1 MHVIPCSPT
10 VTGSERRAI
19 ERLRSGLIGYGDG
32 GEWVLLTN
40 LIFSVSPQLQSDEID
55 IVVIG
60 PPGVRV
66 IEVKHWNETWM
77 RHHTGRVDKEAERVT
92 SKTKRIAGKLRKH
105 VPDFPY
111 VASAFLITD
120 AADRDA
126 PLPEVVRGV
135 PVHGLK
141 AWQAAAGVGAPAKL
155 SAEEIRL
162 AARVLEPGSGVALDG
177 ELRRFGVYTD
187 LKLQTDPTE
196 RFHRVYRG
204 RHATRQEGVVLHLYD
219 RSASDDRNAE
229 GKARREFDALHRLQQ
244 HRWAPRIVDSFQDAP
259 EYPGEM
265 AFFTAKDP
273 AAPSAAERAA
283 DGSWDAKARAGFARG
298 AVRALGQLHGAGAED
313 APMLHRNL
321 TPRTVLVRHD
331 NTPILTGFEYARI
344 PGQETVASA
353 DARLTADPSAAP
365 EVRDSG
371 RSAAD
376 RRSDVYSLC
385 ASLRAL
391 FAGEDRG
398 SQEVARI
405 LAGGAAQDPSARL
418 SLPELDR
425 ELSAWLGESVS
436 PVPPPPAQSW
446 SEDQLVRFAGSD
458 YRIVASLGSGGIGT
472 AFKVVQIDRGSKEDL
487 GTYVAKVVHDRRT
500 GNRVLPAHRRVR
512 AILNHAGLSTI
523 YEVARQWRDNNFAA
537 LLTWIEGAPVAE
549 YSGLLRELAEDQQEA
564 SEEALALR
572 WVRTACTAL
581 DELHRNGWI
590 HGDVSPRNLI
600 LSGVDVVLTDYDCVS
615 RIDGPIA
622 APGTIPFCAPSY
634 RERLPAARSDD
645 FYALAASIFFVLFD
659 REPFQHRGDR
669 AKERGLN
676 WDGLPRDRYPVLA
689 AFLDRATDPDRGRR
703 FATAQEALA
712 ALDAP
717 VRDGSRPADAAAG
730 RDRAAGGQTVGDQAD
745 GGQAAGG
752 QAAAG
757 QPVGGQAGGGHVA
770 GEWDTVSGEADPHGG
785 RPASGAPSA
794 PKDGTVP
801 AVAAA
806 SAAETERRGGSEPD
820 RAQPPALP
828 ATPSETPSA
837 QRPKRRRGA
846 LPHRWLAA
854 AGLAAAFTASAL
866 ALVLGGDPPAARVL
880 FFGGAGGE
888 LAGETRYLP
897 RRDGRAEQL
906 RLLVDELIL
915 GPRSRDFAA
924 ALPRST
930 AVRSVMV
937 HGDAAYVD
945 LSAAAWLDA
954 PDSGLQGAD
963 RLRAVASTLLYN
975 APWLR
980 QAWLLVDGQTPVDP
994 AVRRVWERPCC

>member
-1 MHVIPCSPT
+1 MHVIPCSPA
-10 VTGSERRAI
+10 VTRSERRAI
-19 ERLRSGLIGYGDG
+19 ARLRSGLAGYGDG

-66 IEVKHWNETWM
+66 IEVKHWNQAWM
-77 RHHTGRVDKEAERVT
+77 RRHPGRVDKEAERVT

-105 VPDFPY
+105 VAGFPY
-111 VASAFLITD
+111 VACAFLITN
-120 AADRDA
+120 AAERDA
-126 PLPEVVRGV
+126 PLPGVVRGV

-141 AWQAAAGVGAPAKL
+141 TWQAAVGVGSPAVL
-155 SAEEIRL
+155 SAPEVRE

-187 LKLQTDPTE
+187 LKLQTDPAE

-219 RSASDDRNAE
+219 RSASDDPNAE

-273 AAPSAAERAA
+273 AAPSLAKRAE

-298 AVRALGQLHGAGAED
+298 AVRALRQLHDAGADD

-331 NTPILTGFEYARI
+331 NSPILTGFEYARI
-344 PGQETVASA
+344 PGEATVASA
-353 DARLTADPSAAP
+353 DARVTTDPSAAP

-385 ASLRAL
+385 ASLRVL
-391 FAGEDRG
+391 FAGEDHD

-405 LAGGAAQDPSARL
+405 LAAGAAQAPSERL
-418 SLPELDR
+418 GLPELDR

-458 YRIVASLGSGGIGT
+458 YRIVAALGSGGIGT

-487 GTYVAKVVHDRRT
+487 GAYVAKVVHDRRT

-512 AILNHAGLSTI
+512 AFLNHAGLSTI
-523 YEVARQWRDNNFAA
+523 YEVARHWRDNNFAA

-549 YSGLLRELAEDQQEA
+549 YAGLLRELAEDQQEA

-572 WVRTACTAL
+572 WLRTACTAL

-600 LSGVDVVLTDYDCVS
+600 LSGADVVLTDYDCVS

-622 APGTIPFCAPSY
+622 APGTTILYSAPSY
-634 RERLPAARSDD
+634 RERLQAAPSDD

-659 REPFQHRGDR
+659 REPFQYGGDR
-669 AKERGLN
+669 IKERGLN
-676 WDGLPRDRYPVLA
+676 WDGLPRDRYPALA
-689 AFLDRATDPDRGRR
+689 PFLDRATDPDRGRR
-703 FATAQEALA
+703 FATAGDALA
-712 ALDAP
+712 AIDAP
-717 VRDGSRPADAAAG
+717 LRDGRPADSASGDLAAG
-730 RDRAAGGQTVGDQAD
+730 DLAAGDHA
-745 GGQAAGG
+745 
-752 QAAAG
+752 
-757 QPVGGQAGGGHVA
+757 VGGQRAGG
-770 GEWDTVSGEADPHGG
+770 
-785 RPASGAPSA
+785 R
-794 PKDGTVP
+794 
-801 AVAAA
+801 
-806 SAAETERRGGSEPD
+806 AAETERPSGGPRRD
-820 RAQPPALP
+820 RPPAEP
-828 ATPSETPSA
+828 PAATPSAE
-837 QRPKRRRGA
+837 RPKRRSGV
-846 LPHRWLAA
+846 LSHRWVAA
-854 AGLAAAFTASAL
+854 AGLAAACMASAL
-866 ALVLGGDPPAARVL
+866 ALLIGGDLPTARVL

-906 RLLVDELIL
+906 RLLVEELIL
-915 GPRSRDFAA
+915 GPRSRDYAA

-930 AVRSVMV
+930 GVRSVMV
-937 HGDAAYVD
+937 HGDTAYVD
-945 LSAAAWLDA
+945 LSAAAWLDGI
-954 PDSGLQGAD
+954 DGGLQGAD
-963 RLRAVASTLLYN
+963 RLRALASTLLFN

-980 QAWLLVDGQTPVDP
+980 RAWLLIDGQAPADP

>member
-1 MHVIPCSPT
+1 MHVIPCSPA
-10 VTGSERRAI
+10 VTRSERRAI
-19 ERLRSGLIGYGDG
+19 ARLRSGLAGYGDSG
-32 GEWVLLTN
+32 HWVLLTN

-55 IVVIG
+55 VVVIG

-66 IEVKHWNETWM
+66 IEVKHWNQAWM
-77 RHHTGRVDKEAERVT
+77 RRHPGRVDKEAERVT

-105 VPDFPY
+105 VADFPY

-135 PVHGLK
+135 PVHTLK
-141 AWQAAAGVGAPAKL
+141 TWQAAAGAGSPTVL
-155 SAEEIRL
+155 SDRQVRE

-187 LKLQTDPTE
+187 LKLQTDRTE

-219 RSASDDRNAE
+219 RSASDDPNAD

-273 AAPSAAERAA
+273 AAPSLAKRAE
-283 DGSWDAKARAGFARG
+283 DDSWDAKARAGFARG
-298 AVRALGQLHGAGAED
+298 AVRALRQLHDTGADD

-331 NTPILTGFEYARI
+331 NSPILTGFEYARI
-344 PGQETVASA
+344 PGEETVASA
-353 DARLTADPSAAP
+353 DSRLTADPSAAP
-365 EVRDSG
+365 EVRDAG

-385 ASLRAL
+385 ASLRVL
-391 FAGEDRG
+391 FAGQDRD

-405 LAGGAAQDPSARL
+405 LAGGTGHDPTSRL
-418 SLPELDR
+418 GLPELDR

-436 PVPPPPAQSW
+436 PAPPPPAQSW

-523 YEVARQWRDNNFAA
+523 YEVARHWRDNNFAA

-549 YSGLLRELAEDQQEA
+549 YAGLLRELAEDQQEA

-572 WVRTACTAL
+572 WLRTACTAL

-600 LSGVDVVLTDYDCVS
+600 LSGADVVLTDYDCVS
-615 RIDGPIA
+615 RIDGPVV
-622 APGTIPFCAPSY
+622 APGTIPYCSPSY
-634 RERLPAARSDD
+634 RERLPAAPSDD
-645 FYALAASIFFVLFD
+645 FYALAASIFYVLFD
-659 REPFQHRGDR
+659 REPFQYRGDR

-676 WDGLPRDRYPVLA
+676 WSGVPRGRYPVLA
-689 AFLDRATDPDRGRR
+689 EFLDRATDPDRGRR
-703 FATAQEALA
+703 FAAAAEALSALA
-712 ALDAP
+712 AP
-717 VRDGSRPADAAAG
+717 RRGKRPEP
-730 RDRAAGGQTVGDQAD
+730 GDT
-745 GGQAAGG
+745 
-752 QAAAG
+752 
-757 QPVGGQAGGGHVA
+757 P
-770 GEWDTVSGEADPHGG
+770 GE
-785 RPASGAPSA
+785 PSA
-794 PKDGTVP
+794 PKDGPMPDGRP
-801 AVAAA
+801 AAAAA
-806 SAAETERRGGSEPD
+806 SAAKAERQPGGPPPD
-820 RAQPPALP
+820 TPPAG
-828 ATPSETPSA
+828 
-837 QRPKRRRGA
+837 RPKRRAGVR
-846 LPHRWLAA
+846 LRRWLAP
-854 AGLAAAFTASAL
+854 AGLAAAFMASAL
-866 ALVLGGDPPAARVL
+866 GLLLGGDLPAARVL
-880 FFGGAGGE
+880 FFGGAEGE

-915 GPRSRDFAA
+915 GPRSRDYAA

-930 AVRSVMV
+930 RVRSIMV
-937 HGDAAYVD
+937 HGDTAYVD
-945 LSAAAWLDA
+945 LSAAAWLDD
-954 PDSGLQGAD
+954 PGSGLQGAD
-963 RLRAVASTLLYN
+963 RLRAVASTLLFN

-980 QAWLLVDGQTPVDP
+980 RAWLFVDGQAPDDP

>member
-10 VTGSERRAI
+10 VTRSERRAI
-19 ERLRSGLIGYGDG
+19 ARLRSGLAGYRDG

-77 RHHTGRVDKEAERVT
+77 RHHAGRVDKEAERVT

-105 VPDFPY
+105 VPGFPY
-111 VASAFLITD
+111 VACAFLITD

-155 SAEEIRL
+155 SVEEIRL

-187 LKLQTDPTE
+187 LKLQTDPAE

-273 AAPSAAERAA
+273 AAPSVAERAA

-376 RRSDVYSLC
+376 RRSDVFSLC

-500 GNRVLPAHRRVR
+500 GSRVLPAHRRVR

-523 YEVARQWRDNNFAA
+523 YEVARHWRDNNFAA

-549 YSGLLRELAEDQQEA
+549 YAGLLRELAEDQQEA

-600 LSGVDVVLTDYDCVS
+600 LSGADVVLTDYDCVS

-703 FATAQEALA
+703 FAAAQEALA

-717 VRDGSRPADAAAG
+717 LRVGSRPAAVPV
-730 RDRAAGGQTVGDQAD
+730 GGQTVSAQAD
-745 GGQAAGG
+745 GGQTAGG

-757 QPVGGQAGGGHVA
+757 QPVGGQAVGGHVA
-770 GEWDTVSGEADPHGG
+770 GDWETVSGEADTPHGG
-785 RPASGAPSA
+785 RPPG
-794 PKDGTVP
+794 G
-801 AVAAA
+801 
-806 SAAETERRGGSEPD
+806 RRPD
-820 RAQPPALP
+820 RATRPEPPAIAP
-828 ATPSETPSA
+828 ETSSVE
-837 QRPKRRRGA
+837 RPKRRRGL

-854 AGLAAAFTASAL
+854 AGLAVAFAASAL
-866 ALVLGGDPPAARVL
+866 ALVLRGDPPAARVL

-937 HGDAAYVD
+937 RGDAAYVD
-945 LSAAAWLDA
+945 LSAAAWLDD

-980 QAWLLVDGQTPVDP
+980 QAWLLVDGQAPADP